1 MNQLRDTLNKN
12 PALMIA
18 GAAVLTIAA
27 LGFVAMRV
35 LGVAGTT
42 EEVKP
47 VMMAYYYDQ
56 NTKELFT
63 LPTETEWQVE
73 RPSGEFEGEPAGVR
87 AYVYACG
94 PCNDESKR
102 FTAWLAKPLPEDQRK
117 PDSEAFLMR
126 RPEDKKW
133 VRNDSPEGNRIMQE
147 NRRRCAGEQVNLCRP
162 DPT

>member
-94 PCNDESKR
+94 PCN
-102 FTAWLAKPLPEDQRK
+102 
-117 PDSEAFLMR
+117 
-126 RPEDKKW
+126 
-133 VRNDSPEGNRIMQE
+133 
-147 NRRRCAGEQVNLCRP
+147 
-162 DPT
+162 